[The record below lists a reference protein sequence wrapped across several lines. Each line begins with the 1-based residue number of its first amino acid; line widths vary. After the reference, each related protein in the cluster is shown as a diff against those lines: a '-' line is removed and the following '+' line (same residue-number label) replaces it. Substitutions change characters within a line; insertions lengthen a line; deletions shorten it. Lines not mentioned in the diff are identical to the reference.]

1 MSYSD
6 VRSKYTLYDLPK
18 CRIFIRLKH
27 QISLVKIEINNQ
39 YSLLS
44 FMRDLNLKQGQ
55 SQRWWTMPPKKKLKI
70 ELDLKKPQLKSF
82 YAVIEKTKRN
92 RLNMEQKVVKK
103 KKGTKEDIFK
113 KGGSEFGR
121 G

>member
-1 MSYSD
+1 MSARNILCMTYLIVVFSF
-6 VRSKYTLYDLPK
+6 V
-18 CRIFIRLKH
+18 LKH

-92 RLNMEQKVVKK
+92 RLNMEQKVVVKIKKIRKK
-103 KKGTKEDIFK
+103 KDIFK
-113 KGGSEFGR
+113 KGGSECGR